1 MTRETVIDILKNEI
15 NCVKAAEYCTR
26 ECNKCSL
33 VRDSEDILTALTIAI
48 NTIRKKEDKRCLKK

>member
-1 MTRETVIDILKNEI
+1 MTKETVIDILRNEI

-48 NTIRKKEDKRCLKK
+48 DTIEKGRISDV

>member
-1 MTRETVIDILKNEI
+1 MTKEIAIDILKNEI

-33 VRDSEDILTALTIAI
+33 VRNSNDILAALAIAI
-48 NTIRKKEDKRCLKK
+48 DIVEKRRISDG